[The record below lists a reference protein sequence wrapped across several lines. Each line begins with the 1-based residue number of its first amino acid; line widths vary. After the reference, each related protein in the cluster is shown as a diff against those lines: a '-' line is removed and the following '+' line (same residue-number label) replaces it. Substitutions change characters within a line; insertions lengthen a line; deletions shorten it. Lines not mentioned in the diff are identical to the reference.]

1 MIKSLEELTKFLKI
15 CRKQGV
21 TAISFDGLSVTLGE
35 MPKKGGQEEA
45 DEDEQPFKSFDQMTP
60 EEQMLY
66 SVGGMKE

>member
-21 TAISFDGLSVTLGE
+21 TAITFDGLSVTLGE
-35 MPKKGGQEEA
+35 LPKKGGQEEA
-45 DEDEQPFKSFDQMTP
+45 DEDETFKSFDQMTP

>member
-21 TAISFDGLSVTLGE
+21 MSITCDGLSVTLGE
-35 MPKKGGQEEA
+35 LPKKGVQD
-45 DEDEQPFKSFDQMTP
+45 DEPEDDPIKSFDQMTP